1 MKRLL
6 AKLLAS
12 IALVLLVAQTSCT
25 PAQQQ
30 ATTQTAQ
37 AVAQTVQAAAQV
49 AQAASDVAQ
58 VLALFRSMNVAG
70 APTTLTNTAGIAG
83 KEGSL

>member
-6 AKLLAS
+6 AKILAS
-12 IALVLLVAQTSCT
+12 IALALLVAQTSCT

-30 ATTQTAQ
+30 TTVQTAQ
-37 AVAQTVQAAAQV
+37 AVAQTAQAAAQV

-58 VLALFRSMNVAG
+58 VLALFRGMNVAG
-70 APTTLTNTAGIAG
+70 APATLANTAGIAG
-83 KEGSL
+83 KEETL

>member
-6 AKLLAS
+6 VKLVAS
-12 IALVLLVAQTSCT
+12 ITLMLLVAQTSCT

-30 ATTQTAQ
+30 QTVQTAQ
-37 AVAQTVQAAAQV
+37 AVAQAAAQA

-58 VLALFRSMNVAG
+58 VLALFRGLNVAG
-70 APTTLTNTAGIAG
+70 APASLTNTAGIAG
-83 KEGSL
+83 KEGSI